1 MNYILHFINII
12 LLLLV
17 RPRVKVG
24 NPNENARDNA
34 SCCGHVTEISSNNV
48 ENYSEN
54 SRNNASLTVNTNPSL
69 VQVTK

>member
-48 ENYSEN
+48 ENYSKN
-54 SRNNASLTVNTNPSL
+54 SRNNHFVLKILMCVKSN
-69 VQVTK
+69 